1 MKLYQL
7 LFGRVQAPLDEGTDL
22 ATMDRGDEL
31 LPPDSAKDEPEVKA
45 ETLDEALKEGEQ
57 DDKVAPEN
65 IKASEEEEEEEEA
78 EEAKPKK
85 HRQTA
90 NERIQ
95 ELISKNKEK
104 EAAYQAKIKELEE
117 QNSRVKLA
125 ENVEEAENKIQEM
138 EEQYANLLADGE
150 LKKAAELRKE
160 MRAMERAVVQA
171 QARQEAMQAK
181 EMTKEELKYDTTVS
195 TLEGL
200 YPQINPESAEYDID
214 VVQEVLALHQGL
226 MSQGLPPSMAIQR
239 AVKYVL
245 GAAAPKEESPKEDRG
260 LQRTKDA
267 KVRNAEAAQRQPA
280 STTKIGADSD
290 KVGKPGGIDI
300 MKMSQDDFAKLS
312 DDSLAKLRGDVY

>member
-1 MKLYQL
+1 MKLYQQ

-31 LPPDSAKDEPEVKA
+31 LPPDPAKDEVKA
-45 ETLDEALKEGEQ
+45 ETLDEALKEDE
-57 DDKVAPEN
+57 PE
-65 IKASEEEEEEEEA
+65 AV
-78 EEAKPKK
+78 AKPEPDEDAVKEGEEVEDTK
-85 HRQTA
+85 PKRHKQTA

-104 EAAYQAKIKELEE
+104 EAAYQARIKELEE
-117 QNSRVKLA
+117 QTQRVKLA
-125 ENVEEAENKIQEM
+125 EDVEAAETKMQEM

-150 LKKAAELRKE
+150 LKKAADLRKE

-195 TLEGL
+195 TLESM
-200 YPQINPESAEYDID
+200 YPQINPEAEEYDTEA
-214 VVQEVLALHQGL
+214 VQEVLALHKGL

-245 GAAAPKEESPKEDRG
+245 GAPAKQEAQPDNKG
-260 LQRTKDA
+260 LQRTKEA
-267 KVRNAEAAQRQPA
+267 KSRNADAAQKQPP
-280 STTKIGADSD
+280 STAKIGYDSD
-290 KVGKPGGIDI
+290 KIGKSGGIDI
-300 MKMSQDDFAKLS
+300 MNMSQEDFSKLS
-312 DDSLAKLRGDVY
+312 DDVLAKMRGDSL

>member
-31 LPPDSAKDEPEVKA
+31 LPPDPVKNEPEVKA
-45 ETLDEALKEGEQ
+45 ETLDEALKDGEEV
-57 DDKVAPEN
+57 DKVEPET
-65 IKASEEEEEEEEA
+65 IEVSEEEEA
-78 EEAKPKK
+78 EEAGPKK

-95 ELISKNKEK
+95 ELISRNKEK

-200 YPQINPESAEYDID
+200 YPQINPESAEYDTD

-245 GAAAPKEESPKEDRG
+245 GAANPKDEAPKEDRG

-312 DDSLAKLRGDVY
+312 DDTLAKLRGDVY